1 MKRILATVS
10 FALLAV
16 PAFADDR
23 GTPYEE
29 NQFDR
34 GIPVQA
40 ITHDRTGS
48 SAATT
53 RTDSAPNDRA
63 AGSRSVAPAPTAP
76 RERAASGSSAATSP
90 SESVWAKDHN
100 FIAPPL

>member
-10 FALLAV
+10 FALLAL

-23 GTPYEE
+23 GTPYEK

-40 ITHDRTGS
+40 IPHDRTAGGS
-48 SAATT
+48 SAAAPTT
-53 RTDSAPNDRA
+53 VPQKQA
-63 AGSRSVAPAPTAP
+63 AGVPQ
-76 RERAASGSSAATSP
+76 ERAGSGASAATARTD
-90 SESVWAKDHN
+90 SVWAKDHN

>member
-1 MKRILATVS
+1 MKRTLATVS

-23 GTPYEE
+23 GTPYEKS
-29 NQFDR
+29 QFDR

-40 ITHDRTGS
+40 IPHDRAAGGS
-48 SAATT
+48 SAA
-53 RTDSAPNDRA
+53 
-63 AGSRSVAPAPTAP
+63 APTTVPQKQAEGVL
-76 RERAASGSSAATSP
+76 RQRAGSGSSAATARTDSI
-90 SESVWAKDHN
+90 WAKDHN